1 VRRILISEVAMADC
15 YGFALS
21 SLDGR
26 SGLLDSLRGQVIL
39 AVNVASR
46 CGLTPQY
53 RGLEQL
59 YRELKDQRF
68 TILGLPCNQFGA
80 QEPGSAQEIQTFCST
95 NYAVSFP
102 LSEKIEVNGAG
113 RHPLY
118 AWLTAPE
125 NGFPGDIEWNFEK
138 FLIGRDGRVIGRYP
152 PPTKPDDRG
161 MLLEIAEA
169 L

>member
-1 VRRILISEVAMADC
+1 MADF
-15 YGFALS
+15 YSFTLK
-21 SLDGR
+21 SLDGTP
-26 SGLLDSLRGQVIL
+26 GLLETLRGQVTL

-59 YRELKDQRF
+59 YRELKEQRF

-80 QEPGSAQEIQTFCST
+80 QEPGTAEEIQAFCST

-102 LSEKIEVNGAG
+102 LSEKLAVNGAE

-118 AWLTAPE
+118 AWLTDSK

-138 FLIGRDGRVIGRYP
+138 FLIGRDGRIIARYP
-152 PPTKPDDRG
+152 PPTKPDDKG
-161 MLLEIAEA
+161 MLLEIADA